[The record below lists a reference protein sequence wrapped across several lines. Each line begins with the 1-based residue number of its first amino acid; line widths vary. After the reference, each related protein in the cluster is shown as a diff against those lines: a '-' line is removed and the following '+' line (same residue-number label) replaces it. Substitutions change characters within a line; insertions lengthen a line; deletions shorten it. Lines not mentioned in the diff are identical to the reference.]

1 MLRAMLSVISAAG
14 SAQTARTDLQA
25 PGAELAR
32 QSPHKPADC
41 PHIVSVTLARPRRAH
56 APSWNP
62 TALPPLPFLTQTLTL
77 N

>member
-41 PHIVSVTLARPRRAH
+41 THIVSVTLARR
-56 APSWNP
+56 
-62 TALPPLPFLTQTLTL
+62 TELTL
-77 N
+77 LAGTQPRSLPYPS

>member
-14 SAQTARTDLQA
+14 SAQTATDLQA
-25 PGAELAR
+25 PEAELAR